1 MRRKIPIASALL
13 MFLSLLL
20 LFQPFNGATSEP
32 IPSPVAEKKEVFK
45 YDLTWMGIK
54 AGSATLKFSET
65 GSVVTISS
73 KAESADWVSLF
84 YRVEDRAVSLVR
96 KVSNENG
103 SYLRAE
109 RYRIRIREGRHRRD
123 KEILFYP
130 DKNKA
135 LYINHLEKERKTFEV
150 PAGTLDPLSGF
161 YQIRR
166 MEIGSEPL
174 FVKIFDSKRVWNVR
188 VDIVGRETVE
198 TEAGSFK
205 TVIVKPELKSEGIF
219 NKKGEIFIYLT
230 DDERHIPVLL
240 KTKVLIGYVE
250 AELVGGRF

>member
-1 MRRKIPIASALL
+1 MA
-13 MFLSLLL
+13 
-20 LFQPFNGATSEP
+20 NSEP
-32 IPSPVAEKKEVFK
+32 PQRPSIEKKEIFR

-65 GSVVTISS
+65 DTGVKISS

-84 YRVEDRAVSLVR
+84 YRVEDRAVSLV
-96 KVSNENG
+96 KIVDNENG
-103 SYLRAE
+103 TCLKAD

-130 DKNKA
+130 EKNEA
-135 LYINHLEKERKTFEV
+135 LYINHLENERKTFKV
-150 PAGTLDPLSGF
+150 PGDVLDPLSGF

-166 MEIGSEPL
+166 MDIGSEPL
-174 FVKIFDSKRVWNVR
+174 FVKIFDSKKVWNVK
-188 VDIVGRETVE
+188 VDVIGRETVE

-205 TVIVKPELKSEGIF
+205 TVIVKPELRSEGIF

-230 DDERHIPVLL
+230 DDDRHIPVLL

>member
-1 MRRKIPIASALL
+1 MKSKASIISVLL
-13 MFLSLLL
+13 IFLTLLS
-20 LFQPFNGATSEP
+20 FQWNNLANSEP
-32 IPSPVAEKKEVFK
+32 RQKPSAEKKEILK

-54 AGSATLKFSET
+54 AGTATLKFSET
-65 GSVVTISS
+65 DRGVKISS

-84 YRVEDRAVSLVR
+84 YRVEDRAVSLV
-96 KVSNENG
+96 KIVDNENG
-103 SYLRAE
+103 ACLKAE
-109 RYRIRIREGRHRRD
+109 RYRIKIREGRHRRD

-130 DKNKA
+130 EKNEA
-135 LYINHLEKERKTFEV
+135 LYINHLENERKTFKV
-150 PAGTLDPLSGF
+150 PGDVLDPLSGF
-161 YQIRR
+161 YHIRR

-174 FVKIFDSKRVWNVR
+174 FVKIFDSKRVWNVK
-188 VDIVGRETVE
+188 VEVVGRETVE

-205 TVIVKPELKSEGIF
+205 TVIVKPQLKSEGIF

-230 DDERHIPVLL
+230 DDDRHIPVLL